1 MRLHWVGLITG
12 GLGVGL
18 ALVPGLLPHTG
29 DLRILL
35 LSGMLV
41 VSSSILGFDLPFP
54 RKHIIVMTILIGS
67 LILISGVSMVMA
79 GHTYMLYFIC
89 FPSSGLILY
98 GLREVL
104 KGEK

>member
-18 ALVPGLLPHTG
+18 ALVPGLMPHTE
-29 DLRILL
+29 DSRILL

-54 RKHIIVMTILIGS
+54 RNQIIVMTILIGS
-67 LILISGVSMVMA
+67 LIFIGGVLMVMA
-79 GHTYMLYFIC
+79 GHTSMLYVIC

-98 GLREVL
+98 GSREVL